1 MSLTGRGSQT
11 LSGEDRVLQKLKE
24 PWTVVNW
31 KRVLVKSA
39 LSFLFYNRDRGGSG
53 RPRETCPVHRASKAT
68 DLSSDCMSKGV
79 REAGKTM
86 LSEG

>member
-24 PWTVVNW
+24 PWTVVDW

-39 LSFLFYNRDRGGSG
+39 LSFLFYKSDRGESG
-53 RPRETCPVHRASKAT
+53 GAQRH
-68 DLSSDCMSKGV
+68 
-79 REAGKTM
+79 
-86 LSEG
+86 